1 VKKVTLSALM
11 GLMVAGAFLA
21 AATPSHALTAAVR
34 VIPVKFVCGVQA
46 PLRGVNPPAEPPVKP
61 GNYATVINIESLSTP
76 DPTGATAT
84 LSWNVSL
91 AGAAG
96 PTASQSL
103 TLAQLQTSDI
113 TCGDIVKAVGPAG
126 SFITGYVNI
135 EPLNPPLAV
144 TAVYT
149 SQGCSLIGSPL
160 TNLGPLCS
168 GPVSIDVVPL
178 GTFGA
183 ILSPTN

>member
-1 VKKVTLSALM
+1 VKKVTMSAIM
-11 GLMVAGAFLA
+11 GLMVTGAFLA

-34 VIPVKFVCGVQA
+34 VIPVKFVCGVQSTLA
-46 PLRGVNPPAEPPVKP
+46 GVRPPVEPPVKP
-61 GNYATVINIESLSTP
+61 GNYATVINLESLSTP

-103 TLAQLQTSDI
+103 TLGLLQTSDI

-135 EPLNPPLAV
+135 EPANSVGV

-149 SQGCSLIGSPL
+149 SQGCSLFGSPL

-178 GTFGA
+178 GTA
-183 ILSPTN
+183 SALLPSSN